1 MFFQVP
7 HVMEVKEVKEV
18 KWPLATVIAKRL
30 QGKNLKTIP
39 ALMSRRCLQNIR
51 PLTPFNFL

>member
-1 MFFQVP
+1 
-7 HVMEVKEVKEV
+7 MEVKEVKEV

-39 ALMSRRCLQNIR
+39 VLMSNRYVQNIR
-51 PLTPFNFL
+51 PLTPFNFLKLL